1 MRFTGRQNNF
11 PLWEAPRA
19 IALVATLWLSA
30 APITAFAG
38 DHAHILIA
46 DQFNNRVIEVD
57 RETHTVLWHFGDGSD
72 MPGPH
77 SVVGTNDAE
86 RFGQYTLISGT
97 GIPPSSPA
105 LPGCSTPT
113 TGCADNR
120 VLIVDKS
127 AHIVW
132 QYGKAGVTGANRD
145 ELNTPVQAAFLSGF
159 PDHPGFHVLITDQGN
174 ARIIVVDLFTKDIVW
189 QYGTTGVTGTAENQL
204 NNPNSAEVLESG
216 NVLIADENNNRA
228 IEVTPKKHVVHVYSA
243 GGTTSG
249 VAFASRLDNGD
260 TLITDS
266 NNNRIVE
273 VNSADKIVWQYATN
287 TMPGSNRMPLPT
299 RAVRLQNGHTLI
311 SDQFNNRVIEIDREG
326 EIVFTQGV
334 LNVAGV
340 GFDMLNGP
348 YDAKV
353 IGDFTGL
360 TPPFD
365 MDGDKDDR

>member
-11 PLWEAPRA
+11 SVWEAPRA
-19 IALVATLWLSA
+19 IALVATLWISA

-132 QYGKAGVTGANRD
+132 QYGKAGVTGVNRD

-174 ARIIVVDLFTKDIVW
+174 ARVIVVDLFTKDIVW

-228 IEVTPKKHVVHVYSA
+228 IEVTPEKHVVHVYSA

-273 VNSADKIVWQYATN
+273 VTA
-287 TMPGSNRMPLPT
+287 PT
-299 RAVRLQNGHTLI
+299 RSYGNTQRIPCPGATRCRCLPGLCGCKMVTRSFQI
-311 SDQFNNRVIEIDREG
+311 SSTTV
-326 EIVFTQGV
+326 
-334 LNVAGV
+334 
-340 GFDMLNGP
+340 
-348 YDAKV
+348 
-353 IGDFTGL
+353 
-360 TPPFD
+360 
-365 MDGDKDDR
+365 